1 MPIDKL
7 VDVLAKEDAALRFEG
22 KILP

>member
-7 VDVLAKEDAALRFEG
+7 VDVLAKEEAALRFEG